1 LTGRGGGRP
10 VDEFSEDELREYAW
24 EHVRYEITHFVGAA
38 QAIEAA
44 CAALFPMNF
53 AIEVLALHL
62 RNLLD
67 FFAPRNAR
75 KTDVCAHHLYGGWEP
90 AELNVYLREAR
101 WMADK
106 QIAHL
111 TTDRTADPDMK
122 EWAVEP
128 IISSLKPI
136 IERFTDGAD
145 FVSDDFRR
153 DVRERILELP
163 ARRDWTELPPRPDL
177 APANRTVF

>member
-1 LTGRGGGRP
+1 LAGGSEGRP
-10 VDEFSEDELREYAW
+10 VDEFSDDELREYAW
-24 EHVRYEITHFVGAA
+24 EHVRYEITHFVRAT

-53 AIEVLALHL
+53 AIEALALHL

-67 FFAPRNAR
+67 FFAPRSAR
-75 KTDVCAHHLYGGWEP
+75 KTDVCAHHLYKGWEP
-90 AELNVYLREAR
+90 PELDVYLSRAR

-106 QIAHL
+106 QVAHL
-111 TTDRTADPDMK
+111 TTNRTADPDMK

-128 IISSLKPI
+128 IIVSLKPI
-136 IERFTDGAD
+136 IERFTDGANL
-145 FVSDDFRR
+145 VSDDFRR
-153 DVRERILELP
+153 EVRERILELP

-177 APANRTVF
+177 APS